1 MVTQSKRRS
10 LAGGIA
16 CAIALTLSV
25 TACGSTPEQTAPSP
39 EPEAQEQMGG
49 FEMPEAPTDVSGGTP
64 WIDSN
69 LKDNILPGMETSP
82 KDDLYLYVNYD
93 WLLEN
98 DIAPG
103 DKVAGDGMDAGGR
116 AHAFEAISG
125 KDLTGHDARQAQ
137 LFYRAAKDM
146 TARDEAGVEPARAT
160 VDAIRNLSTID
171 EVTAFLLDSE
181 LSAGTP
187 QLVEVRNK
195 RDPEDKGRYAAR
207 VDLSMAT
214 FGSSM
219 GTIGLDATMVAP
231 TDELWQA
238 RLASASSVLTR
249 LGMSEDEVSS
259 AFENRVE
266 LERKII
272 GDAEGMGEGDEATS
286 GDGTRRLTPQELD
299 GYCDPFPMSE
309 LAQAQGYGEAHE
321 FLINDEDMV
330 RAACALYTQDN
341 IDSIRDYLLVG
352 YALEAASWLDGQA
365 FDAWR
370 QDYIALGYYDQLAS
384 PKSTAEEDAFN
395 MAAYVLPTP
404 VGRAYT
410 EAFDMAH
417 IKEFVEGLCHDAI
430 ESHKEVVSSSTWLS
444 DASKENLCEKLD
456 GITSNA
462 VYPDVWEDYAGL
474 DLDGLSYYDVRRAIW
489 LFDIERNAA
498 LTNQAVDERIWR
510 DPTLILSTAHYEGD
524 TNSFRVAAG
533 SVEADVSRYEA
544 GQISMAALMGG
555 PVGYCIFHEIGHA
568 LDTIDLGIDKFGQP
582 IEGSLLDAGD
592 VDEYERRVQK
602 AKDYYDN
609 IVAYKGQNVVGEVCL
624 NEGLNE
630 ISAMQAR
637 LAYAAHQEGF
647 DYKEFFEVHA
657 RRVRG
662 LRTPELEQQCILG
675 ADTHPSAYLDI
686 NGSTQQFD
694 EFYET
699 YGAKEGDGMYLAP
712 EARVALW

>member
-1 MVTQSKRRS
+1 MVAQSKRRS
-10 LAGGIA
+10 FAGGIA

-25 TACGSTPEQTAPSP
+25 TACGSASEQTAPSP
-39 EPEAQEQMGG
+39 EPEAQEQAAT
-49 FEMPEAPTDVSGGTP
+49 FEMPEVPTDVSGGTP

-82 KDDLYLYVNYD
+82 KDDLYLYANYD
-93 WLLEN
+93 WLLKT

-103 DKVAGDGMDAGGR
+103 DKVAGDGLDAGGR

-125 KDLTGHDARQAQ
+125 KDLTGHDARQAL
-137 LFYRAAKDM
+137 LFFRVAQDM
-146 TARDEAGVEPARAT
+146 AARDTAGVEPARAT
-160 VDAIRNLSTID
+160 VDAIRSLSTID

-187 QLVEVRNK
+187 SLVEVRNK
-195 RDPEDKGRYAAR
+195 RDPGDYGRYVAR
-207 VDLSMAT
+207 VDLSPAT

-219 GTIGLDATMVAP
+219 GTIGLDATMVTP
-231 TDELWQA
+231 DDELWQA
-238 RLASASSVLTR
+238 RLASASAVLTR
-249 LGMSEDEVSS
+249 LGMTPDEVST
-259 AFENRVE
+259 AFDNRVE

-272 GDAEGMGEGDEATS
+272 GDAEGDEGTS
-286 GDGTRRLTPQELD
+286 EDGTRRVTPQELD
-299 GYCDPFPMSE
+299 AYCDPFPASQ
-309 LAQAQGYGEAHE
+309 LAVNQGYGAARE

-341 IDSIRDYLLVG
+341 IDLIRDYLLIG
-352 YALEAASWLDGQA
+352 YALEAAGWLDGQA

-384 PKSTAEEDAFN
+384 PNSTAEEDAFN
-395 MAAYVLPTP
+395 LATYVLPTP

-417 IKEFVEGLCHDAI
+417 IKDFVEGMCRDAI
-430 ESHKEVVSSSTWLS
+430 ESHKEVVRASTWLS
-444 DASKENLCEKLD
+444 DASKESLCEKLD

-462 VYPDVWEDYAGL
+462 VYPDAWEDYAGL
-474 DLDGLSYYDVRRAIW
+474 DLEGLSYFDARRAIW

-498 LTNQAVDERIWR
+498 LTNGAVDERLWR

-524 TNSFRVAAG
+524 TNSFNVAAG
-533 SVEADVSRYEA
+533 SVEDDVSRYVA
-544 GQISMAALMGG
+544 GEISVAELMGG
-555 PVGYCIFHEIGHA
+555 PVGYCIFHEIGHS
-568 LDTIDLGIDKFGQP
+568 LDTIDLSIDKNGQP
-582 IEGSLLDAGD
+582 IEGSLLDAAD
-592 VDEYERRVQK
+592 IDEYERRVQK
-602 AKDYYDN
+602 AKDYYDS

-657 RRVRG
+657 RRARC

-686 NGSTQQFD
+686 NGSTQQFE